1 MKLSDLKN
9 VRNLRILK
17 ELIILEKYV
26 EISKTY
32 NYLLDPKTYKESGS
46 NLVFNIECL
55 NLVYQKRNFGECIE
69 SLEAMINALN
79 SRMFKVKCNQ
89 LWGNLFTTEKKDV
102 RFCIYCS
109 RHVFEVKN
117 EIDFKKRIHLQQCVF
132 FSPQITSE
140 NSDGVCIVEGE
151 NDNDFEDLGLPFVQ
165 TGENQ
170 NDILFPYKKA

>member
-32 NYLLDPKTYKESGS
+32 KFLLDPNTYKESGS
-46 NLVFNIECL
+46 NLVFNVECL
-55 NLVYQKRNFGECIE
+55 SLVYQKRNFGECID
-69 SLEAMINALN
+69 SLNTMINALN

-89 LWGNLFTTEKKDV
+89 LWDSLITTNKKDV
-102 RFCIYCS
+102 RFCIGCS

-117 EIDFKKRIHLQQCVF
+117 EIEFNKRKHLQQCVF
-132 FSPQITSE
+132 FSPLITTE
-140 NSDGVCIVEGE
+140 NSDGICIVEGE
-151 NDNDFEDLGLPFVQ
+151 FDEDLGLPFAQ
-165 TGENQ
+165 TGEDQ
-170 NDILFPYKKA
+170 NDILFPYKKALK